1 MAHVI
6 HRSLVITTAALCLAA
21 STLNAAPS
29 LSDWPDGSDP
39 AALGKRVA
47 ENFLPRK
54 FRYETNPA
62 KAALGVIY
70 PEACTWEGA
79 LTLAKLTDDKD
90 LSGRLIAKF
99 GPLLTEEGAKRIN
112 RSPHVDYRLFG
123 VVPLEIYFAN
133 KDRKCLELGLDLA
146 NAQWQET
153 TADGITSEA
162 RYWIDDMYMIPAIQC
177 QAYRATREI
186 PYLDRVALT
195 MHAYLEKLQHPNGLF
210 HHGPD
215 SAFFWGRGNGWV
227 AAGMAEL
234 LRELPTEHSQRT
246 AILASYRKMMKTL
259 LQYQTADG
267 MWRQLIDDPESWA
280 ESSGSAMIASS
291 MITGVKAGWLE
302 EETYTPAARKAWLAL
317 AKLVDAD
324 GNIGEVCIGTD
335 KGFTREYYLDR
346 PRANGDL
353 HGQAA
358 FLWAANSLLR
368 AAP

>member
-6 HRSLVITTAALCLAA
+6 HRSLSITTAALCMAA
-21 STLNAAPS
+21 FTLDAATS
-29 LSDWPDGSDP
+29 LSEWPQGRAP
-39 AALGKRVA
+39 ANLGKRVA

-70 PEACTWEGA
+70 PEACTWEAA
-79 LTLAKLTDDKD
+79 LALANLTDDED
-90 LSGRLIAKF
+90 LADRLITKF
-99 GPLLTEEGAKRIN
+99 DPLLTEEGSKRIN
-112 RSPHVDYRLFG
+112 RSPHVDYRMFG
-123 VVPLEIYFAN
+123 IVPLEIFFTN
-133 KDRKCLELGLDLA
+133 KNRKCLELGLDLA
-146 NAQWQET
+146 NAQWKET

-177 QAYRATREI
+177 QAYRATHEM

-195 MHAYLEKLQHPNGLF
+195 MNAYLEKLQQPNGLF

-215 SAFFWGRGNGWV
+215 SPFFWGRGNGWV

-234 LRELPTEHSQRT
+234 LRELPSGHPKHAS
-246 AILASYRKMMKTL
+246 ILASYRKMMQTL
-259 LQYQTADG
+259 LQYQTTDG
-267 MWRQLIDDPESWA
+267 MWRQLIDDPESWT
-280 ESSGSAMIASS
+280 ESSGSAMIAAS

-302 EETYTPAARKAWLAL
+302 AETFTPAARKAWLAL
-317 AKLVDAD
+317 AKLVDTD
-324 GNIGEVCIGTD
+324 GNIGDVCIGTD
-335 KGFTREYYLDR
+335 KGFSREYYLDR
-346 PRANGDL
+346 PRATGDL

-368 AAP
+368 SAP